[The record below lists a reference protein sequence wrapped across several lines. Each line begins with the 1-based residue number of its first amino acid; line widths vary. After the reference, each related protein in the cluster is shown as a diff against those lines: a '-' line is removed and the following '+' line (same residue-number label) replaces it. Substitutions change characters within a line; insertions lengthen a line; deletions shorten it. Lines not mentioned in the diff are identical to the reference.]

1 MKGVKAPDYIRKF
14 IYKKI
19 EDQFHIKF
27 YSEIMGESP
36 IGARLGGKDGL
47 PFYERTTE
55 DEHDAISLCQN
66 IFITMCLKEEEFS
79 PVSLAPLDLTMANV
93 SSFSKICV
101 WTCTIRSIFG
111 SYAKY

>member
-19 EDQFHIKF
+19 DDHFQIKF

-47 PFYERTTE
+47 PIYERNTK
-55 DEHDAISLCQN
+55 DEADAISLCQKWN
-66 IFITMCLKEEEFS
+66 EWYKSTRI
-79 PVSLAPLDLTMANV
+79 
-93 SSFSKICV
+93 SSKKKK
-101 WTCTIRSIFG
+101 R
-111 SYAKY
+111 